1 MEFLIKFTEIML
13 SNFWYFIGCFL
24 VLALL
29 LEVFEKVACKFF
41 DFLIFLVKRSE
52 KNNFYISEKNINA
65 KFIEELKKYGKKR
78 AAEQ

>member
-41 DFLIFLVKRSE
+41 DFLISLVKRRKSPLPLMIVIMKSWTAME
-52 KNNFYISEKNINA
+52 MF
-65 KFIEELKKYGKKR
+65 
-78 AAEQ
+78 

>member
-29 LEVFEKVACKFF
+29 LEVFEKIACKFF
-41 DFLIFLVKRSE
+41 DFLISLVKR
-52 KNNFYISEKNINA
+52 SEKNINA